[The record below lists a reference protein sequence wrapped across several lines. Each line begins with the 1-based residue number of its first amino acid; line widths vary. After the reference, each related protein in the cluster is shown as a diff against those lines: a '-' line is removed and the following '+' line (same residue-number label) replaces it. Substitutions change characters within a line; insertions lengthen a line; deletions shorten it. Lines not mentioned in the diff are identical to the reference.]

1 MENIEAKWGPV
12 RDWLVY
18 QDEFL
23 LAVNKPSGL
32 RTIPDGYDNN
42 LPHLVSALN
51 GQFGRLWIVHRLDKE
66 TSGIL
71 LLARSVE
78 VHRHL
83 NQQFDRREIAKTYH
97 AIVAGSPP
105 WQRKS
110 IDSPLQVDGDRKHRT
125 VVNSQRGKAAVSDVE
140 LLARFQ
146 QATLVAVHPKSGYTH
161 QIRVH
166 LASVGFPI
174 LFDSLYRRPSHPA
187 FPDIPGRLALHAL
200 RITFTHP
207 YTGKPA
213 QLEAPIPTDLKEML
227 NALSS

>member
-1 MENIEAKWGPV
+1 MENIQANWGPV

-32 RTIPDGYDNN
+32 RTIPDGYENN

-51 GQFGRLWIVHRLDKE
+51 GQFGRLWVVHRLDKE

-71 LLARSVE
+71 LLARSAE

-83 NQQFDRREIAKTYH
+83 NQQFDRREITKTYH

-105 WQRKS
+105 WQRNT
-110 IDSPLQVDGDRKHRT
+110 IDLPLRVDGDRKHRT
-125 VVNSQRGKAAVSDVE
+125 VVDSQRGKTAVSDIEV
-140 LLARFQ
+140 LSRYP

-161 QIRVH
+161 QIRAH
-166 LASVGFPI
+166 LAADGFPI
-174 LFDSLYRRPSHPA
+174 LFDSLYRRLSHPA
-187 FPDIPGRLALHAL
+187 FPDIPGRLALHATT
-200 RITFTHP
+200 IAFTHP
-207 YTGKPA
+207 YTGLTA
-213 QLEAPIPTDLKEML
+213 ELEAPIPADLKEML
-227 NALSS
+227 QTLSS